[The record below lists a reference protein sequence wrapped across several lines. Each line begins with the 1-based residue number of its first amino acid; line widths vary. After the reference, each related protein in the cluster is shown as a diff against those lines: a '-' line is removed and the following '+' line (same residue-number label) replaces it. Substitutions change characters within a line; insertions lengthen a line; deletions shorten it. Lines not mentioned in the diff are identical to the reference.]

1 MKARIGCVLDDG
13 ELRAY
18 PIAGATRDFGGLDRC
33 TRAGS
38 GSEDTI
44 SWSLDASAPLAM
56 EKLREHML
64 RAMVVGLALL
74 ATSSIVSVAQTQ
86 LNAAEIRR
94 DSGLLA
100 ICTNAEPDERSVAA
114 ALCTGY
120 LQGVVEGVNF
130 ATLGDH
136 DKLLICRPSDV
147 TAEQMREVVVKYLK
161 NHHNEGHQLSVIHST
176 EAFVQAW
183 PCKSSAAPR

>member
-1 MKARIGCVLDDG
+1 
-13 ELRAY
+13 
-18 PIAGATRDFGGLDRC
+18 
-33 TRAGS
+33 
-38 GSEDTI
+38 
-44 SWSLDASAPLAM
+44 
-56 EKLREHML
+56 ML

-161 NHHNEGHQLSVIHST
+161 NHHNEVTSCLSYIPQKRLSRRGRASPAQL
-176 EAFVQAW
+176 QD
-183 PCKSSAAPR
+183 KRR